1 MFQLETPN
9 IRFKHLDIFSKGF
22 CGQGSQMVIQG
33 HLGSLSTKN
42 KIIAI
47 PHRFFNFF
55 LNLKNLT
62 LAYNQRKSSDHI
74 MV

>member
-9 IRFKHLDIFSKGF
+9 IRCKHLDIFSKGYW
-22 CGQGSQMVIQG
+22 GQGSPMVIQD
-33 HLGSLSTKN
+33 HLGSLSAKN
-42 KIIAI
+42 EIIAI
-47 PHRFFNFF
+47 PHRFLNFF
-55 LNLKNLT
+55 LNLKHLT

>member
-9 IRFKHLDIFSKGF
+9 IRFKHRDICSKEYW
-22 CGQGSQMVIQG
+22 GQRSPKVIQG
-33 HLGSLSTKN
+33 HLGSLSVKN

-47 PHRFFNFF
+47 PLRFFTFF
-55 LNLKNLT
+55 QNLKHST

-74 MV
+74 MF